1 MTVSIVIP
9 AYGSQEKL
17 DLNLASLST
26 QSYPVDLTEVIVV
39 DDGSDP
45 PLLQREPYPA
55 NLKIIP
61 NAPGR
66 WGIAAAVSTGI
77 EASTGSVILRLDSD
91 IVVCHHH
98 VEAHMRWH
106 HLIDYAVTI
115 GKLAFADIV
124 PSALSPQAVQ
134 QAVASDNGWTLFDGL
149 DIDREWTSKV
159 IRNRKELRNGD
170 IQSFKVANGASIAFS
185 RQLYANAGGLALDLV
200 LGEDTELS
208 YRLSQQGAVFIPD
221 RSAEAWHIGESQM
234 RADKEQGMRYR
245 QPFFASRVPL
255 LHHHRNLHGVNWRV
269 PLVEVVVDVR
279 GHSFEA
285 VAATVGS
292 ILGGDRTDV
301 SLKLL
306 GTWPSAASERYP
318 PLDDPDREARL
329 TLEAFGADQRVT
341 FVDSVDP
348 TAAPVPYR
356 LSLTAGTT
364 LRHDALQSIVDLAD
378 KEKAGRVNSTLSR
391 QGESVAVRLDRT
403 AAVARARWETGE
415 AECPDTVVDQ
425 VWGVWWADGD
435 EWFGHADGTSTPWI
449 QPSGTQR
456 ELDRMRAAEAEQRR
470 RAERWKRTAEEAR
483 AEASRWE
490 AAASS
495 WEQAAARW
503 TRTGKSTRKTTTRG
517 SIFRRAASGLKRR
530 VKRALRR

>member
-1 MTVSIVIP
+1 LIRWNDWSPLAAPQLGHWKPTMTVSIVIP

-245 QPFFASRVPL
+245 QPFFART
-255 LHHHRNLHGVNWRV
+255 RT
-269 PLVEVVVDVR
+269 
-279 GHSFEA
+279 
-285 VAATVGS
+285 VAA
-292 ILGGDRTDV
+292 L
-301 SLKLL
+301 
-306 GTWPSAASERYP
+306 
-318 PLDDPDREARL
+318 
-329 TLEAFGADQRVT
+329 
-341 FVDSVDP
+341 
-348 TAAPVPYR
+348 
-356 LSLTAGTT
+356 
-364 LRHDALQSIVDLAD
+364 
-378 KEKAGRVNSTLSR
+378 
-391 QGESVAVRLDRT
+391 
-403 AAVARARWETGE
+403 ARAKT
-415 AECPDTVVDQ
+415 
-425 VWGVWWADGD
+425 
-435 EWFGHADGTSTPWI
+435 
-449 QPSGTQR
+449 
-456 ELDRMRAAEAEQRR
+456 DRMTQPARNPTRRCSHPTRARSA
-470 RAERWKRTAEEAR
+470 
-483 AEASRWE
+483 
-490 AAASS
+490 
-495 WEQAAARW
+495 
-503 TRTGKSTRKTTTRG
+503 G
-517 SIFRRAASGLKRR
+517 SPAPCP
-530 VKRALRR
+530 